1 MRHPGNFLKK
11 CIYTT
16 YKLYYMHIKNAW
28 KGPSRTKCVYT
39 TLKWQL
45 IAAVNIHMDCTGVA
59 YKTSVECR
67 FEVEKQSSSPLKM
80 DVSLCQSNHVRRNSP
95 KQYPSHPG
103 EMKRELVRA
112 GALSK
117 ARADRVIGTI
127 AGRPLLRTQLPR
139 KCGKLGVED
148 GSKK

>member
-16 YKLYYMHIKNAW
+16 HKLYYMHIKKNAW
-28 KGPSRTKCVYT
+28 KGPSRTKYT

-45 IAAVNIHMDCTGVA
+45 IAAVNIHMGCTGVA
-59 YKTSVECR
+59 YRTSVECH
-67 FEVEKQSSSPLKM
+67 FEVEKQSSSPLKT

-117 ARADRVIGTI
+117 ARADRVICTI
-127 AGRPLLRTQLPR
+127 AGWPLLRTQLPKKR
-139 KCGKLGVED
+139 GKLGVVD